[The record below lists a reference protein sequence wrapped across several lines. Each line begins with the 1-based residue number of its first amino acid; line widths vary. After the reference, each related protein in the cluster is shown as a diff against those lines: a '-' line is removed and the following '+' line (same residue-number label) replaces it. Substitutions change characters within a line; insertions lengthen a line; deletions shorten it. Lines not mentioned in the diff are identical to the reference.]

1 MIRRIGKQSGIS
13 VESVLK
19 EKRKATV
26 DRIYLFIMKINEN
39 RTKVH
44 NENFFNVERF
54 TNLRVRKG
62 KF

>member
-1 MIRRIGKQSGIS
+1 M
-13 VESVLK
+13 ESVLK

>member
-26 DRIYLFIMKINEN
+26 DRIYLFIMKIDEN

>member
-44 NENFFNVERF
+44 NEKFFNVERF

>member
-1 MIRRIGKQSGIS
+1 MIRKIGKQSGIS